1 MSPAVIEVENLTKIY
16 DGIKVVD
23 SLTFRVEKGSLCALL
38 GPNGAGKT
46 TTVEILEGYRKP
58 DSGSVRVLG
67 HDPWSTGGE
76 LKKRVGLML
85 QEGGVYP
92 GIRVAEAAR
101 LFGSY
106 YDNPVSVDEAIASVG
121 LTGYEKRKVRGL
133 SGGEKQRLNLALA
146 LIGKPEVLFLDEPT
160 SGMDPHARASTWE
173 RIQDLKRSGVSILL
187 TTHFLEEAENLADT
201 VAIID
206 EGRLIEE
213 GQLADLLSVGKHFEF
228 KTDQPIDAA
237 SLSDHLGAKV
247 VSNVAMSYVVE
258 AAPTPSLIALTADF
272 VSSHQALITE
282 LKTGRVSLES
292 VFMKLTS
299 TK

>member
-1 MSPAVIEVENLTKIY
+1 MIEVENLTKIY